1 MWRQSTICLFS
12 LNRSRLLAAFADTP
26 SRAAWPANLGAQGSI
41 RKNCE
46 RNHKDSDVSDR
57 LSQLSPPHQVLFGT
71 QILRSFPQFQHLHM
85 NKRDSAFNVFERLET
100 SNQTSDLG
108 DFCHRKRTLGR
119 RWKLYTLTGNKAMKV
134 EGVRTL
140 CLKKTRQITQT
151 VLRFESLPAWD
162 SSAAFCWAE
171 ACCTWRLVRP
181 HSRKKNMAMLF
192 CCGVTN
198 QTAGSGRK
206 SKDAETSLR
215 FMGFGWRVCGK
226 IHVSNARPS
235 AFCISIRHIY
245 GYIWYTVC
253 VCMYVCM

>member
-140 CLKKTRQITQT
+140 CLKKQGK
-151 VLRFESLPAWD
+151 LRKLFWD
-162 SSAAFCWAE
+162 SSLFLPEIQVLLSVEQRPAAPDGLSGP
-171 ACCTWRLVRP
+171 TP
-181 HSRKKNMAMLF
+181 
-192 CCGVTN
+192 
-198 QTAGSGRK
+198 GRK
-206 SKDAETSLR
+206 
-215 FMGFGWRVCGK
+215 
-226 IHVSNARPS
+226 
-235 AFCISIRHIY
+235 
-245 GYIWYTVC
+245 IWPCFFVVASQTKLQALEENRRMQKPV
-253 VCMYVCM
+253 